1 MASNGKPDFSKM
13 SFRGSSPPGVFV
25 SWNNYPNLTIAPFA
39 LPRVVSDAGFLDDPQ
54 KWFGLPKQKIVSM
67 RGELIMG
74 TTGVKA
80 GEASNPSY
88 KIARMQELF
97 MSLRPVDVGM
107 ELLSVPKTLT
117 EFSEFAAPLGPKAP
131 LKKLE
136 LNESP
141 SVDKKVDYIVGDSD
155 AKTSDSL
162 EELYGA
168 DYSVGFISKLL
179 SAGLLGA
186 KKERKFVPT
195 RWSLTA
201 TDDIIGRQLIE
212 GKVKFF
218 PQAGGIEIFST
229 GFLGNRFFVLIV
241 PAAWSFEQLEAWGAG
256 SQEVP
261 SISADFEFF
270 SCRKNYASNVAGA
283 YYAARLAVAEFLV
296 KKKQQ
301 AAAIVFREISPEYK
315 ASLGVWVIRESV
327 RNALKQKPLEFGDL
341 QLALKFLESRL
352 SLPIKNYLKKSALI
366 DFLLHQKKLEDF

>member
-1 MASNGKPDFSKM
+1 M

-67 RGELIMG
+67 RGELIRG

-155 AKTSDSL
+155 ANANAAL
-162 EELYGA
+162 GELYSA

-212 GKVKFF
+212 GKVKSF
-218 PQAGGIEIFST
+218 PQSGCVEIFSSAY
-229 GFLGNRFFVLIV
+229 LDNHFFILLV
-241 PAAWSFEQLEAWGAG
+241 PSSWAFEQLEAWGVGGGAIPG
-256 SQEVP
+256 
-261 SISADFEFF
+261 ISADFEFF
-270 SCRKNYASNVAGA
+270 SQRKDYASNVAGA

-296 KKKQQ
+296 EKKRQ
-301 AAAIVFREISPEYK
+301 AAAVVFREIGPEYK
-315 ASLGVWVIRESV
+315 SSLGVWVIRESV
-327 RNALKQKPLEFGDL
+327 RNALKQKPVSFGDVN
-341 QLALKFLESRL
+341 LALKFLESRL
-352 SLPIKNYLKKSALI
+352 SVPLKNYLEKSALI
-366 DFLLHQKKLEDF
+366 DFLLHQKMLEDF